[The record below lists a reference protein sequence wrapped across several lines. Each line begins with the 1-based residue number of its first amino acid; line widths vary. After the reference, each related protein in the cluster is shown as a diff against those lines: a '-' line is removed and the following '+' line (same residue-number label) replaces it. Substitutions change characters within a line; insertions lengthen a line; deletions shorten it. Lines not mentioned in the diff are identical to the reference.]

1 VDSARYVAQVK
12 HVSRLS
18 LAELEWL
25 ALEIAAIGQ
34 EKNKIGLV
42 VLKRKA
48 GRGCKTPRL
57 ICMTEEVLHKLQ
69 QRCSTLDHF
78 PY

>member
-1 VDSARYVAQVK
+1 MESARYVAQVK
-12 HVSRLS
+12 YVARLS

-57 ICMTEEVLHKLQ
+57 ICIPEEVWRMMCRTSH
-69 QRCSTLDHF
+69 S
-78 PY
+78 

>member
-1 VDSARYVAQVK
+1 MESARYVAQVK
-12 HVSRLS
+12 YVARLS

-48 GRGCKTPRL
+48 GRGARRPG
-57 ICMTEEVLHKLQ
+57 
-69 QRCSTLDHF
+69 
-78 PY
+78 